1 MLRLFLDGRRIL
13 ALAAAFFALA
23 ISAPAWALT
32 TGTLKVSVVDDTEVP
47 IKGASL
53 ELTGDSLIGGKQAKN
68 TDESGTATFV
78 ELPPGTYKLVI
89 EKASFRGVTLEG
101 IEININRTTLQNV
114 AMEVGTTEQVT
125 VVGKQVID
133 TSNTT
138 SGVVLDKSFL
148 QHIPAGRSY
157 QQAVATVP
165 GVQAGSGGNPNM
177 AGGGTNEN
185 TYMLDGA
192 NITDPVTG
200 TFSLNFNFDA
210 IQQIEVLLGSYMP
223 EYGTSTGGIIN
234 IVTQNGTNNLQF
246 QSSVYYENGNWAPK
260 TDERLSA
267 DGVQIAPTGFDS
279 QDQSIDIS
287 SLLSGPLIRD
297 KAWFLLSY
305 QLQRHVSANTGIPQA
320 RDYEG
325 HYLLSKLLFQ
335 PTPEHRF
342 TLLFQTNPTTI
353 DNEQQ
358 GNPFQKAEAQERQA
372 QGGFA
377 SSGRWQWFLS
387 PNLNLDTQFT
397 IQKEYLENGSVPC
410 THNRDSD
417 KSPCK
422 PGEIEGAIDWET
434 PGRVGINGAYNS
446 INFFFYSFDR
456 RWNYDATTKL
466 SVLSVKDPAGGS
478 HDFKFG
484 LEGKQLVWD
493 RIVGYSGDTEYV
505 DLNLVNFDPNTFE
518 NYYWIE
524 TTGPVKYR
532 TTAAAYNMFAQDS
545 WKPVN
550 KLTIN
555 YGTRY
560 DTFVDRNDAGE
571 PVLKGSL
578 LGPRLFA
585 AWDPF
590 GDQKTKIATG
600 YGRFNDTGNLGV
612 ANFTGRSNFGSKLY
626 VGEYFNNLIGDGG
639 YTGFLNSQS
648 YVYSVTPKD
657 NLAVSADSL
666 RSPRVDEVMLD
677 FERQII
683 PDVAFYSNLSA
694 KFTRFL
700 YNYDDRNLIWDSDG
714 SAEIGSRFNDFT
726 QIYPRLRTP
735 ALSKRDYYRWD
746 LGVRKVESRRWSASL
761 NYSYTH
767 SVGSTIEALDGSFAN
782 APQTQFNYG
791 KLDTDR
797 TNIVQAQAYW
807 DLPTDPWTQKVSA
820 LLYYTDGIPEERLYL
835 ADGEGF
841 SGYSVR
847 ITPRGTYV
855 RFNPEWYLSLKFEQD
870 IDVRKG
876 QLQLTALAT
885 NVFNNRGPEIDN
897 GAIIRDGGG
906 TSSIDS
912 SNRLITLFRQ
922 DPFQLQLGVGYKF

>member
-47 IKGASL
+47 LKGVSL
-53 ELTGDSLIGGKQAKN
+53 ELSGDTLIGGKQQKN
-68 TDESGTATFV
+68 TDANGGASFV
-78 ELPPGTYKLVI
+78 ELPPGTYKLIV
-89 EKASFRGVTLEG
+89 ELAGYKGMTFEG
-101 IEININRTTLQNV
+101 IEININRTALQNV
-114 AMEVGTTEQVT
+114 TMQEGSTETVT
-125 VVGKQVID
+125 VVAKQVID
-133 TSNTT
+133 TENTT

-148 QHIPAGRSY
+148 EHIPAGRSY
-157 QQAVATVP
+157 QEAVATVP

-177 AGGGTNEN
+177 AGAGAAEN

-246 QSSVYYENGNWAPK
+246 QSAVYYENGTWAPK
-260 TDERLSA
+260 TDERLAA

-279 QDQSIDIS
+279 QFELINIS

-305 QLQRHVSANTGIPQA
+305 NLDRTLIANTGIPQA

-342 TLLFQTNPTTI
+342 TLLFQTDPTTVDNI
-353 DNEQQ
+353 DQSTV
-358 GNPFQKAEAQERQA
+358 FQKAEAQGRQA
-372 QGGFA
+372 QGGFV

-387 PNLNLDTQFT
+387 PELNLDTQLT
-397 IQKEYLENGSVPC
+397 IQKSFVEQGPVPC
-410 THNRDSD
+410 THDRSTDR
-417 KSPCK
+417 SPCK
-422 PGEIEGAIDWET
+422 AGKIEGSIDWET
-434 PGRVGINGAYNS
+434 PGRVGVNGAYNS
-446 INFFFYSFDR
+446 INWGQYYFDR
-456 RWNYDATTKL
+456 RWTYDASTKL
-466 SVLSVKDPAGGS
+466 SVLSVKDKTGGS
-478 HDFKFG
+478 HDLKFG
-484 LEGKQLVWD
+484 LEGKQQVWD
-493 RIVGYSGDTEYV
+493 QIQGYSGDTLYV
-505 DLNLVNFDPNTFE
+505 DINNVSFDPNTFQS
-518 NYYWIE
+518 YYWLEI
-524 TTGPVKYR
+524 TGPIKFR

-545 WKPVN
+545 WKPVS

-555 YGTRY
+555 YGTRFDSFIDRD
-560 DTFVDRNDAGE
+560 DTGQ
-571 PVLKGSL
+571 PVLKGAL

-590 GDQKTKIATG
+590 GNQKTKIATG
-600 YGRFNDTGNLGV
+600 WGRFNDTGNLGI
-612 ANFTGRSNFGSKLY
+612 AAFTGKANFGSKLY
-626 VGEYFNNLIGDGG
+626 VGEFFNGRIGDAG
-639 YTGFLNSQS
+639 YTGFLNNQS
-648 YVYSVTPKD
+648 YVYSLAPKD
-657 NLAVSADSL
+657 NLAVSADDL
-666 RSPRVDEVMLD
+666 RAPRVDEVMLD
-677 FERQII
+677 IERQII
-683 PDVAFYSNLSA
+683 PDVAVYTNLSA

-714 SAEIGSRFNDFT
+714 SATIGSRFNDYL
-726 QIYPRLRTP
+726 QLYPRLRTP
-735 ALSKRDYYRWD
+735 ELSKRDYYRWD
-746 LGVRKVESRRWSASL
+746 LGVRKVESRRWAASV

-767 SVGSTIEALDGSFAN
+767 SVGSASDALDGSFAID
-782 APQTQFNYG
+782 PQTQYNYG
-791 KLDTDR
+791 PLDTDR
-797 TNIVQAQAYW
+797 TNVVQAQAYW
-807 DLPTDPWTQKVSA
+807 DLPTDPWTQKISA
-820 LLYYTDGIPEERLYL
+820 FLFYTDGLPEERLYPND
-835 ADGEGF
+835 AVGI

-847 ITPRGTYV
+847 ISPRGTYV

-876 QLQLTALAT
+876 QLQLSAQAQ
-885 NVFNNRGPEIDN
+885 NVFNNQSPEIDN
-897 GAIIRDGGG
+897 GG
-906 TSSIDS
+906 SIDV

-922 DPFQLQLGVGYKF
+922 SPLQLQLGVGYKF

>member
-32 TGTLKVSVVDDTEVP
+32 TGTLRVTVVDTDELP
-47 IKGASL
+47 IPGVSL
-53 ELTGDSLIGGKQAKN
+53 ELTGDALIGGKQQKS
-68 TDESGTATFV
+68 TDANGGASFV
-78 ELPPGTYKLVI
+78 ELPPGTYRLVV
-89 EKASFRGVTLEG
+89 EKAGFKGVTLEG
-101 IEININRTTLQNV
+101 IDININRTTPQNV
-114 AMEVGTTEQVT
+114 TLEQGKGPTEVE
-125 VVGKQVID
+125 VVAKQVID

-148 QHIPAGRSY
+148 DHIPAGRSY
-157 QQAVATVP
+157 QEAVATVP
-165 GVQAGSGGNPNM
+165 GVQMNGGGNPQM
-177 AGGGTNEN
+177 AGAANNEN

-246 QSSVYYENGNWAPK
+246 NSSVYYENGNWAPK
-260 TDERLSA
+260 TDERLGA

-279 QDQSIDIS
+279 RFEIIQIS
-287 SLLSGPLIRD
+287 SILSGPLIRD

-305 QLQRHVSANTGIPQA
+305 QSDRSLIANTGIPQA

-342 TLLFQTNPTTI
+342 TLLFQTNPTSI
-353 DNEQQ
+353 DNIDQSTV
-358 GNPFQKAEAQERQA
+358 FQKNEAQGRQA
-372 QGGFA
+372 QGGFVG
-377 SSGRWQWFLS
+377 SGRWQWFLS
-387 PNLNLDTQFT
+387 PDLNLDTQVT
-397 IQKEYLENGSVPC
+397 VQKEYIEVGPVPC
-410 THNRDSD
+410 THNQNTD

-422 PGEIEGAIDWET
+422 PGEPEGSIDWET

-446 INFFFYSFDR
+446 INWGQYYFDR
-456 RWNYDATTKL
+456 RWTYNGSTKL
-466 SVLSVKDPAGGS
+466 SVLSVKDPTGGS

-484 LEGKQLVWD
+484 LEGKQQVWD
-493 RIVGYSGDTEYV
+493 QIQGYSGNTLYV
-505 DLNLVNFDPNTFE
+505 DLNKVSFDPNTFQ
-518 NYYWIE
+518 NYYWLEI
-524 TTGPVKYR
+524 TGPIKFR
-532 TTAAAYNMFAQDS
+532 TTAASYDVFAQDS
-545 WKPVN
+545 WKPVS

-571 PVLKGSL
+571 PVLKGGL

-612 ANFTGRSNFGSKLY
+612 ASFTGKASFGSKLY
-626 VGEYFNNLIGDGG
+626 VGEYFNNLVGDGG

-648 YVYSVTPKD
+648 YVYSVAPKD
-657 NLAVSADSL
+657 NLAVSADNL

-677 FERQII
+677 LERQII
-683 PDVAFYSNLSA
+683 PDVALYTTISA

-700 YNYDDRNLIWDSDG
+700 YNYDDRNLIYDSDG
-714 SAEIGSRFNDFT
+714 SAQIGSRFNDYT

-735 ALSKRDYYRWD
+735 ELSKRDYYRWD
-746 LGVRKVESRRWSASL
+746 LGVRKVESRRWAATV

-767 SVGSTIEALDGSFAN
+767 SAGSTSDSLDGSFAN
-782 APQTQFNYG
+782 DPQTQYNYG
-791 KLDTDR
+791 RLNTDR
-797 TNIVQAQAYW
+797 TNVVQAVAYW
-807 DLPTDPWTQKVSA
+807 DLPTDPWTQKISA
-820 LLYYTDGIPEERLYL
+820 FLYYTDGLPEERFYIN
-835 ADGEGF
+835 DSQGIT
-841 SGYSVR
+841 GYSVR

-870 IDVRKG
+870 INVRKG
-876 QLQLTALAT
+876 QLALSIQAQ
-885 NVFNNRGPEIDN
+885 NVFNNRAPEADQ
-897 GAIIRDGGG
+897 GG
-906 TSSIDS
+906 TVDT
-912 SNRLITLFRQ
+912 SNRLVTLFRQ
-922 DPFQLQLGVGYKF
+922 DPLQL